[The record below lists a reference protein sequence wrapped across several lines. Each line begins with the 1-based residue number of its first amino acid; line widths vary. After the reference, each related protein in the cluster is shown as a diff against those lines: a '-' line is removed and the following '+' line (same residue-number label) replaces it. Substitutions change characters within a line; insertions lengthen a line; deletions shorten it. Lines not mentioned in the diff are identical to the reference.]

1 VGLKIRFLP
10 PLNRILGP
18 VRELDFSNPVSVAHV
33 LRLLRE
39 QNPDFAPYA
48 GFGPKDKHAYGLL
61 VWRGRK
67 LLTLDDILTPTDE
80 VEMIVMVAGG

>member
-1 VGLKIRFLP
+1 MGLKIRFLP
-10 PLNRILGP
+10 PLNRILGQ
-18 VRELDFSNPVSVAHV
+18 VRELDFSHPVSVAHV

-61 VWRGRK
+61 VWRERK
-67 LLTLDDILTPTDE
+67 LLTLDDILAPTDE
-80 VEMIVMVAGG
+80 VEMIIMVAGG

>member
-1 VGLKIRFLP
+1 M
-10 PLNRILGP
+10 
-18 VRELDFSNPVSVAHV
+18 
-33 LRLLRE
+33 LRE
-39 QNPDFAPYA
+39 QNPDFEPYA

-67 LLTLDDILTPTDE
+67 LLTLDDILAPTDE